1 MTTHTDHDVISLFV
15 SRFFRSLDERK
26 FDDDWARAYFTDDV
40 RGVSPLGVTEG
51 RKALAEGTAE
61 ALGRYART
69 QHIAT
74 DVVTDV
80 VTASEG
86 LTADGATLT
95 VSWNALMTHVH
106 LDTTLNDRGPDADP
120 LFTVGVTT
128 GPNSAAPHSAGA
140 SAAWPSRRSGPGAS
154 RRSSP
159 AGRVSR
165 GGTRRS

>member
-1 MTTHTDHDVISLFV
+1 VDVLHE
-15 SRFFRSLDERK
+15 RCAGLDI
-26 FDDDWARAYFTDDV
+26 TDDV
-40 RGVSPLGVTEG
+40 RGVSPLEVTEG

-74 DVVTDV
+74 DIVTDV
-80 VTASEG
+80 VTAPEG
-86 LTADGATLT
+86 LTADGTTAT

-106 LDTTLNDRGPDADP
+106 LDTTLKDRKPGANP
-120 LFTVGVTT
+120 LFTVGGYYRAELRRTPL
-128 GPNSAAPHSAGA
+128 GRRF
-140 SAAWPSRRSGPGAS
+140 SRMAIEVIWPGAS

-159 AGRVSR
+159 AGRVSH

>member
-120 LFTVGVTT
+120 LFTVGGYYRAELRRTPLGRRFSRMAIEAIWTRGEPPVI
-128 GPNSAAPHSAGA
+128 ARRAG
-140 SAAWPSRRSGPGAS
+140 
-154 RRSSP
+154 
-159 AGRVSR
+159 
-165 GGTRRS
+165 